1 MIKLTI
7 IKYTN
12 ANALEATWTDEDDKQ
27 VHCQAYADVQ
37 MDMLRADVAR
47 LGGDLTEYEPLL
59 AEVEANIQPADPI
72 LVQVPQ
78 AITIRQAKLA
88 LLSAG
93 LLDDVDD
100 AITQADRATQIE
112 WEYTTEVHRNW
123 PTLRSVQGAVGLTD
137 EQVDELFIKA
147 ASL

>member
-1 MIKLTI
+1 MIKLAI

-37 MDMLRADVAR
+37 MDMLRADVSR

-72 LVQVPQ
+72 IVQVPQ
-78 AITIRQAKLA
+78 VITIRQAKLA

-93 LLDDVDD
+93 LLDDVDA
-100 AITQADRATQIE
+100 AIAQADRATQIE
-112 WEYTTEVHRNW
+112 WEYATEIHRNW
-123 PTLRSVQGAVGLTD
+123 PTLRSVQGAIGLTD
-137 EQVDELFIKA
+137 EQVDGLFIRA

>member
-1 MIKLTI
+1 MSILKVI
-7 IKYTN
+7 RYPETN
-12 ANALEATWTDEDDKQ
+12 SVEATWTNEEGVNVKC
-27 VHCQAYADVQ
+27 HSYADVQ
-37 MDMLRADVAR
+37 IDMLRSDVAR

-59 AEVEANIQPADPI
+59 AEVEANIRPADPI

-78 AITIRQAKLA
+78 VITIRQAKLA

-93 LLDDVDD
+93 LLDDVDA

-112 WEYTTEVHRNW
+112 WEYATEVHRNW

-137 EQVDELFIKA
+137 EQVDELFIRA
-147 ASL
+147 VSL

>member
-12 ANALEATWTDEDDKQ
+12 ANALEATWADEDDKR

-37 MDMLRADVAR
+37 MDMLRSDVAR

-78 AITIRQAKLA
+78 AITIRQAKLV

-93 LLDDVDD
+93 LLDDVDA
-100 AITQADRATQIE
+100 AIAQADRATQIE
-112 WEYTTEVHRNW
+112 WEYATEVHRNW
-123 PTLRSVQGAVGLTD
+123 STLRSVQGAVGLTD
-137 EQVDELFIKA
+137 EQVDELFIRA

>member
-7 IKYTN
+7 LKYTN

-37 MDMLRADVAR
+37 MDMLRSDVSR
-47 LGGDLTEYEPLL
+47 LGGDLTEYESLL

-93 LLDDVDD
+93 LLDDVDA
-100 AITQADRATQIE
+100 AIAQADRATQIE
-112 WEYTTEVHRNW
+112 WEYATEVHRNW

-137 EQVDELFIKA
+137 EQVDELFILA